1 MLLVVTGGARSG
13 KSSLA
18 LERARTSGGEVV
30 FVATCPRI
38 DGDDELADRIEA
50 HQAERPAHWRTI
62 EAEYD
67 LVGALTQAE
76 DRATVVVDCLT
87 LWVNNLLFRGDG
99 PEAIEAACRTA
110 LERVAARSG
119 DTIAVTNEVGLGI
132 VPIDPET
139 RHYRDVL
146 GRVNQLWVDAADHA
160 LFLVAGRALRLQPPD
175 ELLP

>member
-18 LERARTSGGEVV
+18 LTRAEASGGDVV
-30 FVATCPRI
+30 FIATCPRI
-38 DGDDELADRIEA
+38 DGDQELAERIDA

-62 EAEYD
+62 EAEHD
-67 LVGALTQAE
+67 LVEALAQAD

-99 PEAIEAACRTA
+99 PEAIEAECRTA
-110 LERVAARSG
+110 IEGVAARSG

-139 RHYRDVL
+139 RRYRDML
-146 GRVNQLWVDAADHA
+146 GRVNQLWIDAADHA
-160 LFLVAGRALRLQPPD
+160 LFLMAGRALSLRHPD